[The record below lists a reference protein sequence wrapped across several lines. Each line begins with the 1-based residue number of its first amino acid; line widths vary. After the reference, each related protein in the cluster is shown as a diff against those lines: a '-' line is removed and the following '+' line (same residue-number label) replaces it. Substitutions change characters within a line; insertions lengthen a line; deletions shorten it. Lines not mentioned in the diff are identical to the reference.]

1 MLNETLAKLFDNNM
15 WHETLAKLF
24 DNKKPHSEITVNH

>member
-1 MLNETLAKLFDNNM
+1 MLNETLANLFDNNM

>member
-1 MLNETLAKLFDNNM
+1 MLNETLAKLFDSNM